1 MSVVKSFRHKGL
13 AQMFA
18 TGDARGVPPTLVRRL
33 RERLSALHAASTA
46 KDLDLPGYRL
56 HRLKGDRAGRWAI
69 DVNGPWRVTFEL
81 SEDGDAYR
89 VDLEQYH

>member
-1 MSVVKSFRHKGL
+1 MIKSFRHKGL

-18 TGDARGVPPTLVRRL
+18 TGDAKGVPTTLTRRL
-33 RERLSALHAASTA
+33 QERLSVLHAAVRL

-56 HRLKGDRAGRWAI
+56 HPLRGNRAGRWAI
-69 DVNGPWRVTFEL
+69 DVNGPWRITFEW
-81 SEDGDAYR
+81 SDDGDAYR